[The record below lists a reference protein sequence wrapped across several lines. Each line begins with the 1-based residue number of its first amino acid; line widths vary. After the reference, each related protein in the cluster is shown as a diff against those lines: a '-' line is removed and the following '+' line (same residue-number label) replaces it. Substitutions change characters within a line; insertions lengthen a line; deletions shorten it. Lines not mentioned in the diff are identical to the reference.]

1 MDKNS
6 IIGFVLIGLLL
17 FGFTFWQNRQY
28 QKQAAWQAQQDS
40 LARVEKARL
49 DSIYYEGH
57 KAEMDSLAALRAVS
71 DSAGAVVPVPDQ
83 ATPAAAAIYKD
94 ASLEAAHNAE
104 ATIVTLENEK
114 LALAF
119 TTKGAQPWSARIKD
133 FQTYGKEDLYLFKEG
148 MSDYSVSLYTNE
160 FIKTTDFVFEVV
172 EQNDSTLVMRLPL
185 ASGGYIEQRYVLPAD
200 SYMVQNTLSFVGMG
214 DVIPRNVSS
223 VDVDFTMTIP
233 RMEKGYKNESQYS
246 KLDFYFEGEK
256 KPTEIGR
263 GRNASKRIDSKLSWF
278 AFQQQF
284 FSAIIRSQQQ
294 FASGEVSVAFFPEG
308 DESHNLMTC
317 QARMRE
323 DLRRDNPANIRLG
336 YDMYFGPNH
345 FQTLKS
351 YDQKY
356 EKIIPLGG
364 WLVGWFTRFVIIPLF
379 NFLHRYILNFGIIIL
394 LMTVFIKIVVFPF
407 AYKSYSSSAKMQA
420 LKPEMEKINA
430 KYPKQEDAM
439 KKQQATMDLYKKAGV
454 SPMGGCLPML
464 LQFPILWAMFR
475 FFPASIELRQQ
486 PFLWA
491 EDLSTYDSIV
501 NFGQRIPLLGDHIS
515 LFALL
520 MAVSMWFYSKM
531 TTANQTASNDPNAQS
546 MKFMSL
552 WMMPIMMYFI
562 CNSLSSGL
570 SYYYLLS
577 NLITMGETFVIKKWF
592 VHPEEILAKVKAAE
606 GKPVQKSKWQQRL
619 EEAQRLQ
626 QQQQREQQKRLKR

>member
-6 IIGFVLIGLLL
+6 VIGFVLIGLLL
-17 FGFTFWQNRQY
+17 FGFTFWQSKQY
-28 QKQAAWQAQQDS
+28 QKQAAIEA
-40 LARVEKARL
+40 EKAAEQARL
-49 DSIYYEGH
+49 DSIYYVEH
-57 KAEMDSLAALRAVS
+57 KAEMDSIAALRAAADSVS
-71 DSAGAVVPVPDQ
+71 GLVAESADV
-83 ATPAAAAIYKD
+83 PAAPVSIYKD
-94 ASLEAAHNAE
+94 AALESAHQAE
-104 ATIVTLENEK
+104 GTIVTLENDK

-133 FQTYGKEDLYLFKEG
+133 FKTYEKDDLYLFKEG
-148 MSDYSVSLYTNE
+148 MSSYSVSVYAGE
-160 FIKTTDFVFEVV
+160 FIKTSDFVFEVA
-172 EQNDSTLVMRLPL
+172 EQTDTTLVMRLPF
-185 ASGGYIEQRYVLPAD
+185 ASGGYIEQRYALPEG
-200 SYMVQNTLSFVGMG
+200 SYMVQNTLSFVGMEG
-214 DVIPRNVSS
+214 IIPRNVSS
-223 VDVDFTMTIP
+223 VDVDFAMTIP
-233 RMEKGYKNESQYS
+233 RMEKGFKNESQYS
-246 KLDFYFEGEK
+246 KLDYYFEGEK
-256 KPTEIGR
+256 KPAEIGR
-263 GRNASKRIDSKLSWF
+263 GRNGSKRIDSKLSWF

-284 FSAIIRSQQQ
+284 FSAIVRSRQQ
-294 FASGEVSVAFFPEG
+294 FASGDVSVAFFPDG

-317 QARMRE
+317 EARMRE
-323 DLRRDNPANIRLG
+323 ELRRDNPADIRLG
-336 YDMYFGPNH
+336 YEMYFGPNH

-351 YDQKY
+351 YDRKY

-379 NFLHRYILNFGIIIL
+379 NFLHRYIGNFGIIIL
-394 LMTVFIKIVVFPF
+394 LMTLFIKIVVFPF

-491 EDLSTYDSIV
+491 EDLSAYDDVLHWGTSI
-501 NFGQRIPLLGDHIS
+501 LGMDHIS

-520 MAVSMWFYSKM
+520 MAVSMFFYSKVISGSQM
-531 TTANQTASNDPNAQS
+531 TGDDPNAKM
-546 MKFMSL
+546 MKFMSIY
-552 WMMPIMMYFI
+552 MMPIMMFFI
-562 CNSLSSGL
+562 CNNLSSGL

-577 NLITMGETFVIKKWF
+577 NLITMVETWVIKKWF
-592 VHPEEILAKVKAAE
+592 VHPEEIQAKLKESAN
-606 GKPVQKSKWQQRL
+606 KPVPKSKWQQRL
-619 EEAQRLQ
+619 EEAQKMQRQMQ
-626 QQQQREQQKRLKR
+626 QQSKNGKRR